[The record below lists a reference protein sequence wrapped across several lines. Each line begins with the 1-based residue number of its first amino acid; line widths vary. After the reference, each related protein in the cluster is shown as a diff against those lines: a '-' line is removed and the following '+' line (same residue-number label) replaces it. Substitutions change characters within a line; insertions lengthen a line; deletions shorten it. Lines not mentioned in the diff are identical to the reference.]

1 MDLLWPCLKHRA
13 HPPNV
18 ISRLADIE
26 TIKRLL
32 LTLAVGGAGGL
43 AFFLIGL
50 PAAWLSGPSVTVAAG
65 VLGGIRLAIPNW
77 LRHTAFIVLGASMGS
92 AMTPETLELLS
103 RWPASLAGLA
113 ICVIAIMGCCSLYL
127 QKVHS
132 YDRDTARLASVPGAL
147 PYVLALAA
155 EGRGDPSRV
164 AIIQVFRLAVLLV
177 CMPSALAYLGTAPAS
192 VRHAAEHPVVLIEIA
207 ALLAGAAVTAY
218 LFTKIKA
225 PAPTLFGPMI
235 AGAVLY
241 ASGILSSGIPMWLM
255 TPCFLVVGCTVGTN
269 FVGISRSDIAEAF
282 LASLGSLIVG
292 MVIAILCAVTVAWI
306 VDLPAAQLW
315 LAYSPGG
322 VDVMTVIALVLGY
335 DTAFVG
341 GHHVARFLGLGLFLP
356 LWLRRS

>member
-65 VLGGIRLAIPNW
+65 VLSGIRLAIPNW

-127 QKVHS
+127 QKVHA

-192 VRHAAEHPVVLIEIA
+192 VRHAAEHPVVLVEIA

-218 LFTKIKA
+218 LLTKI
-225 PAPTLFGPMI
+225 
-235 AGAVLY
+235 
-241 ASGILSSGIPMWLM
+241 
-255 TPCFLVVGCTVGTN
+255 
-269 FVGISRSDIAEAF
+269 
-282 LASLGSLIVG
+282 
-292 MVIAILCAVTVAWI
+292 
-306 VDLPAAQLW
+306 
-315 LAYSPGG
+315 
-322 VDVMTVIALVLGY
+322 
-335 DTAFVG
+335 
-341 GHHVARFLGLGLFLP
+341 
-356 LWLRRS
+356 